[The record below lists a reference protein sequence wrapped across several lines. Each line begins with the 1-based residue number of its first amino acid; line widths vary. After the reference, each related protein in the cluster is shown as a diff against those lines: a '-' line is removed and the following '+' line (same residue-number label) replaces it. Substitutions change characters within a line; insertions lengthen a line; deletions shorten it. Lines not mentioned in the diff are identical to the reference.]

1 MTSSAGPAPVA
12 GLTMERVR
20 AAQSVLRQVV
30 PESRLVGTT
39 RLSKKGGG
47 YVYLKLECEGPTGSF
62 KVRGAF
68 HAIDARQKAMGG
80 ALNGVVTSSTGNH
93 GAAVAYA
100 AGKLNLPAKI
110 FLPRDPNPAKRAR
123 IAELSAEIVEVGE
136 YLEETRTH
144 AAAFARESG
153 WYDVVDGVD
162 SEMLPGTATI
172 ACEILDKLTQV
183 DAIFVPVGDS
193 TLIRGVAFA
202 AKALRP
208 AVKIVGVQASR
219 APAYAQAFK
228 TGASVSLDSADTI
241 ADGLSVRDATAEN
254 VREIV
259 GLIDEFVLVDEEEML
274 VAMRDL
280 ILREHVIA
288 EPAGAATTAAFLKRE
303 TEFVGKRVVLVVSGS
318 NVTEELLVRALGAGK
333 SRVDG

>member
-1 MTSSAGPAPVA
+1 MASSVAPSV
-12 GLTMERVR
+12 GMTMERVR

-39 RLSKKGGG
+39 RLSDRGVGRGSEQGGAF
-47 YVYLKLECEGPTGSF
+47 VYLKLECEGPTGSF

-68 HAIDARQKAMGG
+68 CAIAARIAAVGG
-80 ALNGVVTSSTGNH
+80 ALKGVVTSSTGNH

-123 IAELSAEIVEVGE
+123 IAELGAEIVEVGE
-136 YLEETRTH
+136 FLEETRKH
-144 AAAFARESG
+144 AAEFARESG

-162 SEMLPGTATI
+162 GEMLPGTATI

-208 AVKIVGVQASR
+208 SVKIVGVQASR
-219 APAYAQAFK
+219 APAYARAFE
-228 TGASVSLDSADTI
+228 TGE
-241 ADGLSVRDATAEN
+241 R
-254 VREIV
+254 
-259 GLIDEFVLVDEEEML
+259 
-274 VAMRDL
+274 
-280 ILREHVIA
+280 
-288 EPAGAATTAAFLKRE
+288 
-303 TEFVGKRVVLVVSGS
+303 FVGVGGYDCGWVV
-318 NVTEELLVRALGAGK
+318 GAGC
-333 SRVDG
+333 DGGECARDCGAGG

>member
-1 MTSSAGPAPVA
+1 MTTADSAAPAGA
-12 GLTMERVR
+12 LTMERVR

-39 RLSKKGGG
+39 RLSKDGGAF
-47 YVYLKLECEGPTGSF
+47 VYLKLECEGPTGSF
-62 KVRGAF
+62 KVRGAY
-68 HAIDARQKAMGG
+68 HAIAARVKAASASGG
-80 ALNGVVTSSTGNH
+80 ALAGVVTSSTGNH

-100 AGKLNLPAKI
+100 AAKLNLPVRI

-123 IAELSAEIVEVGE
+123 IAEQCTEIVEIGE
-136 YLEETRTH
+136 FLEETRTH
-144 AAAFARESG
+144 AAAFAREAG

-162 SEMLPGTATI
+162 DEMLPGTATI

-219 APAYAQAFK
+219 APAYARGFE
-228 TGASVSLDSADTI
+228 TGAAVSLESADTI

-254 VREIV
+254 VRAIAELV
-259 GLIDEFVLVDEEEML
+259 DEFVLVDEDEML
-274 VAMRDL
+274 AAMRAL

-288 EPAGAATTAAFLKRE
+288 EPAGAATTAAFLKRGE
-303 TEFVGKRVVLVVSGS
+303 EYAGKRVVLVVSGG
-318 NVTEELLVRALGAGK
+318 NVTEELLVRALGVK
-333 SRVDG
+333 